1 MQSVLVRMAG
11 SLGLLLLMGVTDMQ
25 RPLFAQQ
32 AGTADSEAVAEVKQR
47 IFDLAE
53 AFRGQGDPD
62 FSKQRQLEALIEEL
76 LRIAPQPPVRQRLDL
91 LSGTWQ
97 QIWGPYEYGRGAD
110 RGVDPKSDPDRIY
123 QVVFPGG
130 YYYNVAPRDRNET
143 GATREIVL
151 LRGVYELLAD
161 YPDMLQVRF
170 TEYPSTEVAREI
182 ETIWRYAALAEA
194 GQLDNRSTVVP
205 GLIVR
210 LFFGGGGLREV
221 YTDDTLRVTFGDGD
235 LDDRSEES
243 LYIMRRIE

>member
-1 MQSVLVRMAG
+1 MQSLFGRTVG
-11 SLGLLLLMGVTDMQ
+11 SLGLLLLLGLTDMQ

-32 AGTADSEAVAEVKQR
+32 AGAPDSDAVAEVKQR

-53 AFRGQGDPD
+53 AFKGQGDPD
-62 FSKQRQLEALIEEL
+62 FSKQRQLEVLVDEL
-76 LRIAPQPPVRQRLDL
+76 LQIAPQPPIRERLDL
-91 LSGTWQ
+91 LYGAWQ
-97 QIWGPYEYGRGAD
+97 QIWGPYEYGLGAD

-123 QVVFPGG
+123 QVVFPDG

-143 GATREIVL
+143 GPTREIVL

-170 TEYPSTEVAREI
+170 TEYPSTEVSRET

-194 GQLDNRSTVVP
+194 DQLDNRSTVVP

-221 YTDDTLRVTFGDGD
+221 YTDETLRITFGDGD

-243 LYIMRRIE
+243 IYIMRRVE